1 MLLGPAL
8 GVSAALFTLGVF
20 GVLLRRNAIVIF
32 MCVELMLN
40 AVNLTFVALAQQLGV
55 AGQLF
60 VLFVMAVAAAEA
72 AAGSAILL
80 AIFPHRGT
88 VDLQKINL
96 LKRWYRSPRW
106 ARPGCFPRC
115 PPWASS

>member
-40 AVNLTFVALAQQLGV
+40 AANLTFVALAQQLGV

-60 VLFVMAVAAAEA
+60 VLFVTAVAAAEA
-72 AAGSAILL
+72 AVGLATIL
-80 AIFPHRGT
+80 AIFRHRGT
-88 VDLQKINL
+88 VDHQNINL
-96 LKRWYRSPRW
+96 LKDGCRAPSRARCGWFPLCRSW
-106 ARPGCFPRC
+106 V
-115 PPWASS
+115 